1 MDTSR
6 DISEFDQES
15 QAAIQKVTYDHHMKM
30 LGKPTSNEQVN
41 FSANL
46 Q

>member
-6 DISEFDQES
+6 DISEFDQEA

-30 LGKPTSNEQVN
+30 LGKPTSNEKV
-41 FSANL
+41 SYKL
-46 Q
+46 